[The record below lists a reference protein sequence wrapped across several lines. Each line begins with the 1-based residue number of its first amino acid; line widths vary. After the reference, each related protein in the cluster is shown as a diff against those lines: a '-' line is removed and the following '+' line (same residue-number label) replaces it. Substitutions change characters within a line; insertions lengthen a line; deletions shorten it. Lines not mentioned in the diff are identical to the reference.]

1 MVRDILMAK
10 CVICGNYFKQHAF
23 NRTNEC
29 DDCVDLVLP
38 EIDAETEVDLE
49 LMKNPSGKTRAVFY
63 EDRDGYQ
70 RFNLSS

>member
-1 MVRDILMAK
+1 MK

-29 DDCVDLVLP
+29 DDCVDFVLP

-63 EDRDGYQ
+63 EDRDDPEMDT
-70 RFNLSS
+70 RDSI

>member
-1 MVRDILMAK
+1 MK

-38 EIDAETEVDLE
+38 EIDPETEIDLE

-63 EDRDGYQ
+63 EDRDDPEMDI
-70 RFNLSS
+70 RDSI